1 MATPTPSSDYET
13 ALEFLYGRI
22 NYERT
27 PASTSRSRSL
37 NLDRMRE
44 LLQRLGNP
52 HKDLPVV
59 HVAGTKGKGSTAT
72 MISSVLT
79 AAGYRSGLYT
89 SPHLEKLEER
99 IMVDGRPV
107 TPAELCDLVDSM
119 RQAVAD
125 LDRAG
130 TGDSDSR
137 PTFFEITTAMAF
149 RHFAR
154 QQLDVAVLEVGMGG
168 RLDSTNVCEPEVC
181 VITTIS
187 FDHTRQLGNT
197 LGAIA
202 GEKAGI
208 IKPGVPVVSGVIT
221 PEPAAVIAKTA
232 AERGCPLFQ
241 IGRDF
246 LYEYHAPGEPRPFA
260 AGTFDYWEPR
270 PSSAPRYREIQLGL
284 LGAHQAANASVSL
297 AALERL
303 RNNGWRVPEVAIRAG
318 IAHAQCPARI
328 EVLQRE
334 PTVVV
339 DTAHNVASIEA
350 LIQTID
356 ESFPQKQRLLVFS
369 ASRDKDWQKMLEM
382 LVPKFQHIVLTRY
395 INNPR
400 SVPPDVLENFVG
412 LLAERQA
419 GDGKKT
425 APSVVA
431 CSCPDDAWRE
441 VQRTATPGH
450 FVCITGSFFLA
461 AEMRSRAESENWKH

>member
-1 MATPTPSSDYET
+1 
-13 ALEFLYGRI
+13 
-22 NYERT
+22 
-27 PASTSRSRSL
+27 
-37 NLDRMRE
+37 
-44 LLQRLGNP
+44 
-52 HKDLPVV
+52 
-59 HVAGTKGKGSTAT
+59 
-72 MISSVLT
+72 
-79 AAGYRSGLYT
+79 
-89 SPHLEKLEER
+89 
-99 IMVDGRPV
+99 
-107 TPAELCDLVDSM
+107 M

-168 RLDSTNVCEPEVC
+168 RLDSTNVCEPAVC

-197 LGAIA
+197 LAAIA

-208 IKPGVPVVSGVIT
+208 IKPGVPVVSGVVT
-221 PEPAAVIAKTA
+221 PEPEAVIAKTA
-232 AERGCPLFQ
+232 AERGSPLFQ
-241 IGRDF
+241 LGRDF
-246 LYEYHAPGEPRPFA
+246 LYEYHAPEGPRPYA
-260 AGTFDYWEPR
+260 AGTFDYREPH
-270 PSSAPRYREIQLGL
+270 SANASHLREIQLGL
-284 LGAHQAANASVSL
+284 LGAHQAANASVSV
-297 AALERL
+297 AALQRL
-303 RNNGWRVPEVAIRAG
+303 RDDGWRVPEEAIRAG

-350 LIQTID
+350 LLQTID

-369 ASRDKDWQKMLEM
+369 ASRDKDWQGMLEI
-382 LVPKFQHIVLTRY
+382 LVPRFQHIVLTRY

-412 LLAERQA
+412 QLAEKQPR
-419 GDGKKT
+419 DGNKKT
-425 APSVVA
+425 TSVVA

-441 VQRTATPGH
+441 VQRTATPQH

-461 AEMRSRAESENWKH
+461 AEMRSRAECEDWTH